1 MFYKKYINKLTA
13 LLILGMFC
21 VQTQVSAETEVRLIE
36 IYPSDSEAFTQGFEL
51 SPDTKDLILATGL
64 YGKSSIGLLDLET
77 GEYSI
82 KANLSEEYFGEGITI
97 VDDFIWQL
105 TWKEGKAFKRDL
117 ASFEIV
123 DEQSYQGEGWGIA
136 YDAEAD
142 VIWMSD
148 GTSVLQQR
156 NPQDFTKMA
165 ELEVTYNGQPVVNLN
180 ELEFANDLIYANIWY
195 SDKIIAINPSNGEIE
210 YVYDFGELLQRVDN
224 EIADELVD
232 QKDVLNGIAH
242 IEGNQFYITGK
253 LYPYVLEVELNR

>member
-1 MFYKKYINKLTA
+1 MFYKKYIIKVTA
-13 LLILGMFC
+13 LLILGIFF
-21 VQTQVSAETEVRLIE
+21 VQTQVSAETEVKLIE
-36 IYPSDSEAFTQGFEL
+36 LYPSDSEAFTQGFEL
-51 SPDTKDLILATGL
+51 STKTKELILATGL

-117 ASFEIV
+117 ESFEIIT
-123 DEQSYQGEGWGIA
+123 EQAYQGEGWGLA
-136 YDAEAD
+136 YDTTAD
-142 VIWMSD
+142 VIWMSN

-156 NPQDFTKMA
+156 DPQDFTKRG
-165 ELEVTYNGQPVVNLN
+165 EIEVTYNGQPVVNLN
-180 ELEFANDLIYANIWY
+180 ELEFANNLIYANIWY
-195 SDKIIAINPSNGEIE
+195 SDKIIAINPTNGEIE
-210 YVYDFGELLQRVDN
+210 YVYDLGELLQRVDN

-242 IEGNQFYITGK
+242 IEGDQFYLTGK
-253 LYPYVLEVELNR
+253 RYPYVLEVELNR

>member
-1 MFYKKYINKLTA
+1 
-13 LLILGMFC
+13 
-21 VQTQVSAETEVRLIE
+21 
-36 IYPSDSEAFTQGFEL
+36 
-51 SPDTKDLILATGL
+51 
-64 YGKSSIGLLDLET
+64 
-77 GEYSI
+77 
-82 KANLSEEYFGEGITI
+82 
-97 VDDFIWQL
+97 
-105 TWKEGKAFKRDL
+105 
-117 ASFEIV
+117 
-123 DEQSYQGEGWGIA
+123 
-136 YDAEAD
+136 
-142 VIWMSD
+142 
-148 GTSVLQQR
+148 
-156 NPQDFTKMA
+156 MA